1 MIIKHKSLNYSDRI
15 FKSVIDYANK
25 EFKGLDGI
33 VEVFINEREQ
43 GYVLKIYDSY
53 DPEYDTC
60 IWLFEMPLQEELNI
74 IIGNRKDCLDNN
86 AWSKEMFDK
95 RIKYKSSEYKEVIDF
110 IFKYLKDT
118 YEKEIDV
125 KINIQECDFIE
136 EKKDIINS
144 NYTLGDLI
152 SCIGSLIKQYE
163 NNLNIENTNT
173 DKSGRLLKTK
183 DVIKEYPYLTI
194 YALDKAVKDKKLPVT
209 KIGNTNY
216 FNTDDIEAFI
226 NIGKKDIND

>member
-1 MIIKHKSLNYSDRI
+1 
-15 FKSVIDYANK
+15 
-25 EFKGLDGI
+25 
-33 VEVFINEREQ
+33 
-43 GYVLKIYDSY
+43 
-53 DPEYDTC
+53 
-60 IWLFEMPLQEELNI
+60 
-74 IIGNRKDCLDNN
+74 
-86 AWSKEMFDK
+86 MFDK

-125 KINIQECDFIE
+125 KINIQECGFIE
-136 EKKDIINS
+136 EKKEITNS

-173 DKSGRLLKTK
+173 DKSSRLLKTK

-194 YALDKAVKDKKLPVT
+194 YALDKAVKDKKLSVT

-216 FNTDDIEAFI
+216 FNTDDIEGFI